1 MHIPIINNTMNILY
15 LAAGNYYFDN
25 RDYFSFNAIH
35 NSSLVATRTSAVA
48 ITKAATIAADL

>member
-1 MHIPIINNTMNILY
+1 MNILY

-35 NSSLVATRTSAVA
+35 NSALVAAYERVEGGGAL
-48 ITKAATIAADL
+48 INFY